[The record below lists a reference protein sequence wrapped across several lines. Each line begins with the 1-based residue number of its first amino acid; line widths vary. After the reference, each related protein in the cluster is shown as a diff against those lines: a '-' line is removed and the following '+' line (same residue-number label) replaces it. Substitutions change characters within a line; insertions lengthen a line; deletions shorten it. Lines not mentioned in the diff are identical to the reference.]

1 MATGESLPHMKC
13 RCAMCHAHMPFP
25 GSTQLPSPMKNRTAP
40 PKHIYIP
47 PLPPLAEM
55 PSRPLADISFLENNL
70 MPEQAEVLLATGAL
84 RVLVAATSAVDEL
97 GEAAGAMQHASTA
110 PLPRSSLSRR
120 SLAKFSASARV
131 RYKIR
136 TRHSELI
143 FSPSE
148 APPIPPHAMHSA
160 FVAAVASE
168 AAKRLHG
175 AQGWGRGSSGARRS
189 GHRDARSRSYPRARQ
204 GPSTSAARER
214 RTRKP
219 NAGRGTLPLDVLR
232 TVRGARC
239 ANGVSARA
247 LGYRDDSRFEKRSP
261 EKRVRARG
269 RSSAR

>member
-1 MATGESLPHMKC
+1 MRGSCASRLAKGVAAVQRSL
-13 RCAMCHAHMPFP
+13 
-25 GSTQLPSPMKNRTAP
+25 GSTLLSTCRVRSGRSP
-40 PKHIYIP
+40 
-47 PLPPLAEM
+47 L
-55 PSRPLADISFLENNL
+55 
-70 MPEQAEVLLATGAL
+70 TGI
-84 RVLVAATSAVDEL
+84 RFETS
-97 GEAAGAMQHASTA
+97 
-110 PLPRSSLSRR
+110 
-120 SLAKFSASARV
+120 FSASARV

-175 AQGWGRGSSGARRS
+175 AQGWGRGSSVARRS
-189 GHRDARSRSYPRARQ
+189 GRRDARSRSYPRARQ

-269 RSSAR
+269 RNSAR